1 MLIINHQPTEV
12 DADWNETSL
21 LEFLRDKLGLVGTKF
36 GCGIGEC
43 GACTVHLNGYAVR
56 SCQVKVSSLKGQS
69 ITTIEGLGSKE
80 NPHVTQQ
87 AWRKLNVPQCGYCQA
102 GQIMTAAALIDRADH
117 PISREEAKI
126 AMNGNLCRCGTY
138 TRIADAVVDASR
150 LSRSQT

>member
-12 DADWNETSL
+12 DPDWEQTSL

-43 GACTVHLNGYAVR
+43 GACTVHINGSAVR
-56 SCQVKVSSLKGQS
+56 SCQVSVSNLENQS

-80 NPHVTQQ
+80 DPHATQQ
-87 AWRKLNVPQCGYCQA
+87 AWRNLNVPQCGYCQA
-102 GQIMTAAALIDRADH
+102 GQMMTAAALIDRADH
-117 PISREEAKI
+117 EISREEAKA

-138 TRIADAVVDASR
+138 SRIADAVVDASK